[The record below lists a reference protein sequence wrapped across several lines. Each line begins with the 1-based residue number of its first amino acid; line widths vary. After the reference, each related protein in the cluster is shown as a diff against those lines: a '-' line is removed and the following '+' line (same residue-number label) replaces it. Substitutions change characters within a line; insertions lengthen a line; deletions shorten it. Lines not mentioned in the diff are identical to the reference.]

1 MYSYNPYYEKYLAH
15 YGVLGMKWGVRRY
28 QPYPNGK
35 KGTYVGKKKHAKS
48 AVNYLYGKARIEN
61 NRNYKQGKITKE
73 ERNKLNKAILSEE
86 LKELRDI
93 NKFNKVLSKEDY
105 EKVTSPSWRKA
116 TTLKY
121 GALGLLIPGYTLANN
136 IKQAT
141 EKWGDYSKDTK
152 KIVNQILQNAMKDTG
167 IKNTKVK
174 DVDVLGDNYKQI
186 DSYVKSSGSKYKDDF
201 VVSNK
206 NALKTE
212 VVFDHSDYNN
222 NVPKTVS
229 TVNKNIQSIDKN
241 ARSIISKSDSG
252 RYGITQKDIN
262 DLKFNSV
269 FLYNDKYGE
278 ATYYAKNPATNN
290 YGNHEVT
297 VGFGVNDGNINYE
310 KYSSMNG

>member
-73 ERNKLNKAILSEE
+73 ERNKLNKAMLSEE

-174 DVDVLGDNYKQI
+174 DIDDRFRKYAVQNQNINLDNQI
-186 DSYVKSSGSKYKDDF
+186 SQQHLKMHMDAVNNHILTMNETSEWNRQ
-201 VVSNK
+201 VSNM
-206 NALKTE
+206 
-212 VVFDHSDYNN
+212 NN
-222 NVPKTVS
+222 
-229 TVNKNIQSIDKN
+229 
-241 ARSIISKSDSG
+241 
-252 RYGITQKDIN
+252 IN
-262 DLKFNSV
+262 NHI
-269 FLYNDKYGE
+269 
-278 ATYYAKNPATNN
+278 NN
-290 YGNHEVT
+290 YMYHM
-297 VGFGVNDGNINYE
+297 F
-310 KYSSMNG
+310 